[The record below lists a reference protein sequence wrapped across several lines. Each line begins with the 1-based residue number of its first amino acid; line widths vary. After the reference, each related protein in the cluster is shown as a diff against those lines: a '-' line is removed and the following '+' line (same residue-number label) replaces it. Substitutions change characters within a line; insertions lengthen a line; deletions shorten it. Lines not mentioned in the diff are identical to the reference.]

1 MPYNIIRENIV
12 KLKVDAIVNAANN
25 QLQAGGG
32 VCGAIFSAAGEN
44 EMQQACD
51 EIGFCETG
59 NAVITKGYKL
69 PAKYVIHAVG
79 PVFIDGSHNEESLL
93 FNTYKSSLLCAKNNN
108 LKSIALPLI
117 STGIYGYPK
126 DKALNVATRAIAE
139 FLLENDMD
147 VSLVVYDK
155 SSFLISQKLFKDIK
169 TFIDENFEYEEDRSY
184 NLSDNLRN
192 KEFKQTIKEYKV
204 EESRVNLTNESE
216 GFSFSKNDSIN
227 EITVVSG
234 IFPTTS
240 KAKLK
245 RKLEDIKIDETF
257 QEMLIRIINKSEKT
271 DPEIYKAANIDRR
284 LFSKIISDK
293 YYKPS
298 KKTAI
303 ALAISLRLSLDE
315 TKDLLEKAGFVLSH
329 SQKFDLVIEYFI
341 IEENYDIFEINNAL
355 YEITQKCLV
364 GIDKN

>member
-1 MPYNIIRENIV
+1 MPYNIIIENIV
-12 KLKVDAIVNAANN
+12 KLEVDAIVNAANN

-32 VCGAIFSAAGEN
+32 VCGVIFLAAGED

-59 NAVITKGYKL
+59 NAVITKGFNL

-79 PVFIDGSHNEESLL
+79 PVFIDGKHNEESLL
-93 FNTYKSSLLCAKNNN
+93 FNTYKNSLLCAKNNN
-108 LKSIALPLI
+108 IRSIALPLI

-126 DKALNVATRAIAE
+126 DKALNVATRAISE
-139 FLLENDMD
+139 FLLDNDMD
-147 VSLVVYDK
+147 ISLVVYDK

-184 NLSDNLRN
+184 DLSDNLKN
-192 KEFKQTIKEYKV
+192 KEFKQTIKKYKA
-204 EESRVNLTNESE
+204 EESRVNSTNESDVL
-216 GFSFSKNDSIN
+216 GF
-227 EITVVSG
+227 SG

-245 RKLEDIKIDETF
+245 RNLEDIKIDETF

-293 YYKPS
+293 HYKPS

-303 ALAISLRLSLDE
+303 ALAIALKLSLDE
-315 TKDLLEKAGFVLSH
+315 TRDLLEKAGFALSH
-329 SQKFDLVIEYFI
+329 AQKFDLVIEYFI
-341 IEENYDIFEINNAL
+341 LEGNYDIFEINNAL
-355 YEITQKCLV
+355 YEITQQCLV
-364 GIDKN
+364 GINKN